1 MKKMRTINKLF
12 LFTMIILMIACQKS
26 KQPYPVQILKAEK
39 ILINKPA
46 TALSKLDSIK
56 GLIKNQPTETQR
68 YYDLLMF
75 RAHDMCYFPHPS
87 NDSIQKCITYY
98 TKNFNNDKLM
108 TAYYCMGCF
117 YRDKENY
124 VKASQAYQKAL
135 NYASQ
140 SKDYSLIG
148 RIYNQLAHLSGIP
161 KETIPLYKKSA
172 VYFEK
177 AKDNI
182 TLMYSIR
189 DIAMSFSSEDLN
201 DSAVYYGEKAYNMA
215 RSLNDSTCIQV
226 MNSQMAS
233 YYLRVNKITKAKHLL
248 DQTLLNPHDDNDNSL
263 CYLDWGE
270 YYQTVGNNDSA
281 IHYYKKCLQGTTDI
295 NFKYSSYKALYDIYK
310 EGYDF
315 KKALACADS
324 LLYLDNKNLLITHD
338 VEVTKQN
345 IRFGVKRM
353 EKENSRLSEKVE
365 YHKTLIFGL
374 TIVFILFVIVGLSV
388 MKKRELRHQ
397 EELVKKVKDQ
407 MSKNNNTIINE
418 RIKQINDLEEELK
431 KANEEVERQK
441 HELESLPKREE
452 LMAQIEENKIL
463 EKEFFSSSIYALSYK
478 NVQTGKTI
486 TVDQWTEFKTA
497 VNHTYDNFN
506 YRLKAQYPQISEQEI
521 RICDLM
527 KSGFTTEQMANAL
540 NCTQSNTYSI
550 RRRLYKKMT
559 ALSGSAGDLDKWI
572 SEF

>member
-1 MKKMRTINKLF
+1 
-12 LFTMIILMIACQKS
+12 MIILMIACQKS
-26 KQPYPVQILKAEK
+26 KQSYPVQILKAEK
-39 ILINKPA
+39 ILINKPT
-46 TALSKLDSIK
+46 TALSMLDSVK
-56 GLIKNQPTETQR
+56 GTIKNQPTETQR
-68 YYDLLMF
+68 YYDLLLF
-75 RAHDMCYFPHPS
+75 RAHDMCYFPHTS
-87 NDSIQKCITYY
+87 NDSIQKCIAYY

-117 YRDKENY
+117 YRDKEDY

-140 SKDYSLIG
+140 SKNYSLIG

-233 YYLRVNKITKAKHLL
+233 YYLRVNKINEAKYLL
-248 DQTLLNPHDDNDNSL
+248 DQTLLNPHDENDNSL

-270 YYQTVGNNDSA
+270 YHQAVGNNDSA
-281 IHYYKKCLQGTTDI
+281 IHYYKKCIQGTTDI
-295 NFKYSSYKALYDIYK
+295 NFKYSSNKALYDIYK

-463 EKEFFSSSIYALSYK
+463 EEEFFSSSIYALSYK

-506 YRLKAQYPQISEQEI
+506 YRLKALYPKISEQEI

-540 NCTQSNTYSI
+540 NCTLSNTYSI
-550 RRRLYKKMT
+550 RRRLYKKRT

>member
-1 MKKMRTINKLF
+1 
-12 LFTMIILMIACQKS
+12 
-26 KQPYPVQILKAEK
+26 
-39 ILINKPA
+39 
-46 TALSKLDSIK
+46 
-56 GLIKNQPTETQR
+56 
-68 YYDLLMF
+68 
-75 RAHDMCYFPHPS
+75 
-87 NDSIQKCITYY
+87 
-98 TKNFNNDKLM
+98 
-108 TAYYCMGCF
+108 
-117 YRDKENY
+117 
-124 VKASQAYQKAL
+124 
-135 NYASQ
+135 
-140 SKDYSLIG
+140 
-148 RIYNQLAHLSGIP
+148 
-161 KETIPLYKKSA
+161 
-172 VYFEK
+172 
-177 AKDNI
+177 
-182 TLMYSIR
+182 
-189 DIAMSFSSEDLN
+189 
-201 DSAVYYGEKAYNMA
+201 
-215 RSLNDSTCIQV
+215 
-226 MNSQMAS
+226 
-233 YYLRVNKITKAKHLL
+233 
-248 DQTLLNPHDDNDNSL
+248 
-263 CYLDWGE
+263 
-270 YYQTVGNNDSA
+270 
-281 IHYYKKCLQGTTDI
+281 
-295 NFKYSSYKALYDIYK
+295 
-310 EGYDF
+310 
-315 KKALACADS
+315 
-324 LLYLDNKNLLITHD
+324 LDNKNLLITHD